1 MGNAKPTRIESKLKN
16 HTQRKDEIMSID
28 VLKDIVVPAAS
39 IVVGGGG
46 VAVVNWMV
54 RGMGKNAKHG
64 DRLDAVEYR
73 ADRTDKAIGTLLTVT
88 DHQTAG
94 IRAVVE
100 VNKASLNGS
109 YERTMERLDSAS
121 EATQTFLRETVIG
134 GKKS

>member
-1 MGNAKPTRIESKLKN
+1 
-16 HTQRKDEIMSID
+16 MSID

-46 VAVVNWMV
+46 VAVVNWAV

-73 ADRTDKAIGTLLTVT
+73 ADRTEKAIGTLLTVT

-109 YERTMERLDSAS
+109 YDKTMERLEKAS
-121 EATQTFLRETVIG
+121 EATQNFLIESAGV
-134 GKKS
+134 KP